1 MQLNKEAE
9 RKLEEAWT
17 ELLAHIYKAVDWKKV
32 ARNKN
37 AYDIFEHRLEFS
49 RYEPDIPSVI
59 QKLCNTLSLQ
69 APPLPLNVIEFLREH
84 EKDAMRVL
92 RKMPKLL
99 TLKAAH
105 RAREMKKMKKA
116 ERDASVK
123 ETENSE
129 KNTKQMSIW
138 DMGWDKFKGG
148 D

>member
-17 ELLAHIYKAVDWKKV
+17 ELLAHIYKAVDWKRV
-32 ARNKN
+32 AKSKN

-105 RAREMKKMKKA
+105 RAREMKMRKVTA
-116 ERDASVK
+116 TA
-123 ETENSE
+123 TENETKVSIEEIE
-129 KNTKQMSIW
+129 KMLEEER
-138 DMGWDKFKGG
+138 GG
-148 D
+148 G